1 MSWQRFQSDAPE
13 LAADGKQ
20 LLEQTRIAVVGT
32 VRSDGSP
39 RISSI
44 EPVILDGALYLG
56 MMWQSR
62 KALDLLR
69 DPRIVLRNAI
79 CTSTG
84 DETEIILRGRA
95 VAIHDPE
102 TRRRYVDAVAERI
115 AWREPNFHLFVVDVE
130 SVALIRYGDGQQAV
144 QLWPQG
150 VAFQRPYG

>member
-1 MSWQRFQSDAPE
+1 V
-13 LAADGKQ
+13 
-20 LLEQTRIAVVGT
+20 IGT

-39 RISSI
+39 RISSV
-44 EPVILDGALYLG
+44 EPIILEGALYLG

-95 VAIHDPE
+95 IAIHDPQA
-102 TRRRYVDAVAERI
+102 RRRYVDAVAERI
-115 AWREPNFHLFVVDVE
+115 AWREPHFHLFAVDVE
-130 SVALIRYGDGQQAV
+130 SVALIRYRGGQQAV
-144 QLWPQG
+144 QLWPQD